1 MVPST
6 SGTPSPSAPS
16 GNPQRA
22 SNAAARP
29 QAPVSRGAT
38 IDPVRVLQ
46 QNWKKIL
53 WWTLGGA
60 VFAVVFQFGAQF
72 VYPLYSGQVILR
84 LRPQLGEATEIFG
97 ENATQEET
105 VARLAQTEA
114 QQMVMRDVLVKA
126 ISSKDVL
133 KTSWHEY
140 YLDDSGQFVV
150 DEAVDD
156 LEDEISSGHRRGTQF
171 FALYWKAHAA
181 GDVPVVLNAI
191 TTTYLDMLNAESDR
205 KFNGIKQVFV
215 KKQNELDQQID
226 SMKAAIRRFITEE
239 GIPAFE
245 ENAQQ
250 SQRGFED
257 LQKLIAE
264 TTMDLSLVKSQR
276 GQLDAKLQ
284 GRLEPSKD
292 DIQKAEMDP
301 ALMQLNRDINDLTIA
316 LQSKSA
322 RFGPQHPE
330 VRYTEETLASARSRK
345 EKALDEIVQRDL
357 NGQFKSVTDRQGGLE
372 DLLKKQTGDFEL
384 ERKRIEEL
392 ASRVAELEAMKERQ
406 KRLEEER
413 GIVAKTVGELD
424 LARSREDSVPVEVA
438 QRALTPRELFFPNW
452 KVVLPGVWV
461 LVILVGVGLIFLREF
476 MDQRVRFAGE
486 LAALA
491 GGRVL
496 GVIPDQK
503 DDPSA
508 PAKVSFVVRESPQS
522 ALAESMR
529 QVSTNIIKNLADQ
542 GGSVVGVFSALP
554 GAGATA
560 VITNLASSAIVIGKR
575 VLVVDANFRRPGLC
589 TAFGL
594 AEGGLGLG
602 DVLAG
607 KSTLQDIVQHSSS
620 GVDVVGAGQSHLIE
634 LLDTL
639 RMTEVMNAM
648 REQYDLVL
656 IDTAPMAIA
665 AESMAVANRIDGS
678 MLVVR
683 AMRDQRGLIGRLV
696 GQLTAQRG
704 RFIGAVLNRP
714 EQTAGGYYRKNA
726 EMASKYSAE
735 TSAGPA
741 AATPASGAT

>member
-1 MVPST
+1 MVSP
-6 SGTPSPSAPS
+6 TPGSSSSAAPT
-16 GNPQRA
+16 GAAQRA
-22 SNAAARP
+22 SNAPRP
-29 QAPVSRGAT
+29 QAAVSRGAT
-38 IDPVRVLQ
+38 IDPIRVLQ
-46 QNWKKIL
+46 QNWKKIM
-53 WWTLGGA
+53 WWTIGGA
-60 VFAVVFQFGAQF
+60 VFSVVFQFGAQF
-72 VYPLYSGQVILR
+72 IYPLYSGQVILR

-140 YLDDSGQFVV
+140 YLDDNGQFVV

-171 FALYWKAHAA
+171 FALYWKAHVA

-226 SMKAAIRRFITEE
+226 SMKSAIRRFITEE

-250 SQRGFED
+250 SQRGLEE
-257 LQKLIAE
+257 LQRLIAE

-301 ALMQLNRDINDLTIA
+301 ALMQLNRDLNDLTIQ
-316 LQSKSA
+316 LQSKKG

-330 VRYTEETLASARSRK
+330 VRYAEETLASARAQK
-345 EKALDEIVQRDL
+345 DKALDEIVQRDL
-357 NGQFKSVTDRQGGLE
+357 NGQFKTVTDRQGGLE

-413 GIVAKTVGELD
+413 GVVAKTVGELD

-461 LVILVGVGLIFLREF
+461 LVILIGVGLIFLREF
-476 MDQRVRFAGE
+476 MDQRVRFASE
-486 LAALA
+486 LAALSA
-491 GGRVL
+491 GRVL
-496 GVIPDQK
+496 GVVPDQQ
-503 DDPSA
+503 DDPTA
-508 PAKVSFVVRESPQS
+508 PERVSFVVREAPQS
-522 ALAESMR
+522 ALAESLR
-529 QVSTNIIKNLADQ
+529 QVSTNLIKNLADQ

-560 VITNLASSAIVIGKR
+560 IITNLASSAQVIGKR

-589 TAFGL
+589 TAFSL
-594 AEGGLGLG
+594 AEGGRGLG

-607 KSTLQDIVQHSSS
+607 NCTLADVIQRGAGGIE
-620 GVDVVGAGQSHLIE
+620 VVGAGQSHMIE

-648 REQYDLVL
+648 RDQYDLVL
-656 IDTAPMAIA
+656 IDTAPLAIA

-678 MLVVR
+678 MIVVR
-683 AMRDQRGLIGRLV
+683 AMRDQRGLIGRLI
-696 GQLTAQRG
+696 GQLTSQRG

-714 EQTAGGYYRKNA
+714 QQTAGGYYRKNA
-726 EMASKYSAE
+726 ELASKYSAE
-735 TSAGPA
+735 ANAEPS
-741 AATPASGAT
+741 AATPAGGAT

>member
-1 MVPST
+1 VVSPT
-6 SGTPSPSAPS
+6 SGSPSNTPSASA
-16 GNPQRA
+16 PQRA
-22 SNAAARP
+22 SG
-29 QAPVSRGAT
+29 APRSQPTVSRGAT

-46 QNWKKIL
+46 QNWKKII
-53 WWTLGGA
+53 WWTIGGA
-60 VFAVVFQFGAQF
+60 VFAVVFQFGAQYL
-72 VYPLYSGQVILR
+72 YPLYSGQVILR

-140 YLDDSGQFVV
+140 YLDDNGQFVV

-171 FALYWKAHAA
+171 FALYWKAHVA

-250 SQRGFED
+250 SQRGLEE

-276 GQLDAKLQ
+276 GQLDSKLQ

-301 ALMQLNRDINDLTIA
+301 ALMQLNRDLNDLTIQ
-316 LQSKSA
+316 LQSKNA

-330 VRYTEETLASARSRK
+330 VRYAEETLASARAQK
-345 EKALDEIVQRDL
+345 DKALDEIVQRDL

-413 GIVAKTVGELD
+413 GVVAKTVGELD

-461 LVILVGVGLIFLREF
+461 LVILVGVGLIFLKEF
-476 MDQRVRFAGE
+476 MDQRVRFASE

-491 GGRVL
+491 SGRVL
-496 GVIPDQK
+496 GVIPDRR
-503 DDPSA
+503 DDPTA
-508 PAKVSFVVRESPQS
+508 PARVSFVVRESPQS
-522 ALAESMR
+522 ALAESLR
-529 QVSTNIIKNLADQ
+529 QVSTNLIKNLADQ

-560 VITNLASSAIVIGKR
+560 IITNLASSALVIGKR

-594 AEGGLGLG
+594 PEGGLGLG

-607 KSTLQDIVQHSSS
+607 TNTLADVVQRAAI
-620 GVDVVGAGQSHLIE
+620 GADVVGAGRSHMIE

-639 RMTEVMNAM
+639 RMTEVMGAM

-656 IDTAPMAIA
+656 IDTAPMALA
-665 AESMAVANRIDGS
+665 AESMAVANRVDGS

-683 AMRDQRGLIGRLV
+683 AMRDQRGLIGRLI

-726 EMASKYSAE
+726 EMASKYAAE
-735 TSAGPA
+735 TPTEATIP
-741 AATPASGAT
+741 TPASGAT